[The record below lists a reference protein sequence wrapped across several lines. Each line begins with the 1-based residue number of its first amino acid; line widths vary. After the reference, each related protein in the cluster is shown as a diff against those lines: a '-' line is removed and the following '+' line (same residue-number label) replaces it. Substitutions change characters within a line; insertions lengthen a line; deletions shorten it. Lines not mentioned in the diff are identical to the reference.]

1 MKVFEC
7 KIQSASVASEAVQ
20 DIALPI
26 ALGDVKNTTRA
37 LYSEEVGYES
47 LPALQVSTNILE
59 GTETYNQTRVVS
71 DDAMNE
77 QIVKARVSDAQ
88 AGYVVVGVA
97 PKSVVESEFDDYTM
111 WAVGYENANGDIAN
125 GDTVIYRGVL
135 KVSKTQV
142 YTPAFLSTTNV
153 QFLLK

>member
-1 MKVFEC
+1 MKVFEGY
-7 KIQSASVASEAVQ
+7 INSDVNASNTVN

-26 ALGDVKNTTRA
+26 ALGDVRNTTIA
-37 LYSEEVGYES
+37 TGEAPYAYPG
-47 LPALQVSTNILE
+47 LQVSTNILE
-59 GTETYNQTRVVS
+59 GTETYVVTRVVS

-111 WAVGYENANGDIAN
+111 WKVGFESSFGDIGN
-125 GDTVIYRGVL
+125 SDIVVYRGVL

>member
-1 MKVFEC
+1 MKVFEGL
-7 KIQSASVASEAVQ
+7 INNSTEAGNTCN

-37 LYSEEVGYES
+37 FYELETGYRAF
-47 LPALQVSTNILE
+47 PALQVSTNILE
-59 GTETYNQTRVVS
+59 GTETYVATRVVS

-77 QIVKARVSDAQ
+77 QILKARVSDAQ
-88 AGYVVVGVA
+88 AGYIVVGVA

-111 WAVGYENANGDIAN
+111 WAIGMEDTNGDIAN
-125 GDTVIYRGVL
+125 SATVLYRGVL

-142 YTPAFLSTTNV
+142 YTPAFLSTTNI

>member
-1 MKVFEC
+1 MKVFEGL
-7 KIQSASVASEAVQ
+7 IHSVSNANETVN

-37 LYSEEVGYES
+37 FSTEGTFSAY
-47 LPALQVSTNILE
+47 PALQVSTNILE
-59 GTETYNQTRVVS
+59 GTETYLSTRVVS

-88 AGYVVVGVA
+88 AGYIVVGVA

-125 GDTVIYRGVL
+125 GDTVVYRGVL

-142 YTPAFLSTTNV
+142 YTPSFLSTVNV

>member
-1 MKVFEC
+1 MKVFEGY
-7 KIQSASVASEAVQ
+7 ISDTTDANNTVL
-20 DIALPI
+20 DIPLPI
-26 ALGDVKNTTRA
+26 ALGEVRNSTRVA
-37 LYSEEVGYES
+37 LYEGSNVAYPS
-47 LPALQVSTNILE
+47 LQVSTNILE
-59 GTETYNQTRVVS
+59 GTETYVATRVVS

-88 AGYVVVGVA
+88 AGYIVVGVA

-111 WAVGYENANGDIAN
+111 WSTGLETASGDIAN
-125 GDTVIYRGVL
+125 SDIVVYRGVL

>member
-1 MKVFEC
+1 MKVFEGY
-7 KIQSASVASEAVQ
+7 IDTSGTATTTVN

-37 LYSEEVGYES
+37 NKVGETFECY
-47 LPALQVSTNILE
+47 PALQVSTNILE
-59 GTETYNQTRVVS
+59 GTETYVSTRVVS

-77 QIVKARVSDAQ
+77 QILKARVSDAQ
-88 AGYVVVGVA
+88 AGYIVVGVA

-111 WAVGYENANGDIAN
+111 WAVGFENSNGDIAN
-125 GDTVIYRGVL
+125 GDTVLYRGVL

-142 YTPAFLSTTNV
+142 YTPAFLSTANV